1 LENLGAREELAR
13 RHPIQ
18 MLPYSVAAGGLAML
32 IGLLVGLLLRTTAVI
47 VLKVSQPTTGYRRL
61 AADDGL

>member
-1 LENLGAREELAR
+1 
-13 RHPIQ
+13 
-18 MLPYSVAAGGLAML
+18 MLPYFVAAGGLAML
-32 IGLLVGLLLRTTAVI
+32 IGLLVGLLLRATAVI